1 MTDKLINFFIKLREN
16 EPKDTYRARVGKFAG
31 IVGIVLNIFLSLV
44 KFAIGFITSSVAI
57 TGDAVNNLADSA
69 TSILSVAAFRIASKP
84 ADKKHPFGHARI
96 EYIVSMLLSFFL
108 LLVGVELAHN
118 SIDKIFHPVKS
129 NFSIPIIVI
138 LALTVL
144 VKVWLGFFWRK
155 ISKRIDSNVMSA
167 TSADSFSDALSTFA
181 VLVSALLSRVSNLN
195 FDGWAGV
202 LVALFL
208 LINAL
213 RILNDTKNKIL
224 GTQPDLNLLREIQNY
239 AYSCPEIIGIHDMY
253 IHSYGVG
260 RCFAT
265 FHAEVDGKKDLFVT
279 HDAVDNIEKG
289 IYSKF
294 GILCTIHMDPVI
306 TDDENIDVLKEQ
318 VKNIILDIDKEFS
331 MHDFRVVPGET
342 HSILIFD
349 ILVPFHC
356 KTSDDEIVKLV
367 DEKVRSL
374 SPTYFTAITIDRG
387 EKI

>member
-1 MTDKLINFFIKLREN
+1 MTEKLLNVFVKSRE
-16 EPKDTYRARVGKFAG
+16 EETKEKYRTRVGEFAG
-31 IVGIVLNIFLSLV
+31 IVGIVTNVLLSFI
-44 KFAIGFITSSVAI
+44 KFIIGIISSSVAI
-57 TGDAVNNLADSA
+57 TGDAINNLADSA
-69 TSILSVAAFRIASKP
+69 TSILSVVAFRIASKP

-108 LLVGVELAHN
+108 IFVGVELCHN

-129 NFSIPIIVI
+129 NFTAPVIFI

-155 ISKRIDSNVMSA
+155 ISKKIDSNVMSA
-167 TSADSFSDALSTFA
+167 TSADSFSDAFSTFT
-181 VLVSALLSRVSNLN
+181 VLVCALLSTVTDLNL
-195 FDGWAGV
+195 DGYAGV
-202 LVALFL
+202 CVSVFL

-213 RILNDTKNKIL
+213 RILNDTKNNIL
-224 GTQPDLNLLREIQNY
+224 GTQPDLNLLREIRDY
-239 AYSCPEIIGIHDMY
+239 AYTCPEIIGIHDMY

-260 RCFAT
+260 KYFAT
-265 FHAEVDGKKDLFVT
+265 FHAEVDGKKDFFAT
-279 HDAVDNIEKG
+279 HDAVDNVEKG

-294 GILCTIHMDPVI
+294 GILCTIHMDPII
-306 TDDENIDVLKEQ
+306 TDDENISVLKEQ
-318 VKNIILDIDKEFS
+318 VKNIIFEIDPEMS

-342 HSILIFD
+342 HSIFIFD

-356 KTSDDEIVKLV
+356 KMKDDEIVNLV
-367 DEKVRSL
+367 DGKVRKM

>member
-1 MTDKLINFFIKLREN
+1 MTDKLFDTFVKPRED
-16 EPKDTYRARVGKFAG
+16 EPKANYRTRVGAFAG
-31 IVGIVLNIFLSLV
+31 SVGIVTNILLSLV
-44 KFAIGFITSSVAI
+44 KFIIGAIASSVAI

-108 LLVGVELAHN
+108 LLVGVELTHN
-118 SIDKIFHPVKS
+118 SIDKIFHPVRS
-129 NFSIPIIVI
+129 NFSIPVIVI

-155 ISKRIDSNVMSA
+155 TAKKIDSNVMSA
-167 TSADSFSDALSTFA
+167 TAADSFSDAISTFA
-181 VLVSALLSRVSNLN
+181 VLVSALTSRFCNLN
-195 FDGWAGV
+195 LDGWAGV
-202 LVALFL
+202 LVAVFL

-213 RILNDTKNKIL
+213 RILNETKNNIL
-224 GTQPDLNLLREIQNY
+224 GTQPDLNLLREIRDY

-253 IHSYGVG
+253 IHSYGAG

-279 HDAVDNIEKG
+279 HDAVDNVEKG

-306 TDDENIDVLKEQ
+306 TDDENIKVLNEQ
-318 VKNIILDIDKEFS
+318 VKSIIYELDPEMS

-356 KTSDDEIVKLV
+356 KMRDDEIVKLV